1 VVRDRQDVDPAAGGQ
16 LDERR
21 GLERP
26 VGGDGVEV
34 EVGPAGG
41 YAVTARP
48 TRPRASSSA
57 RTRAA
62 LSAAGSSSV
71 RMCTSGLGGAS

>member
-1 VVRDRQDVDPAAGGQ
+1 VIGDREDGDAFAGGQ
-16 LDERR
+16 LDQRR

-57 RTRAA
+57 RIRAA
-62 LSAAGSSSV
+62 LSSGGSSSV
-71 RMCTSGLGGAS
+71 RTCTSGLGGGS